1 MTTRRLP
8 ILAVC
13 AALAAPALTSNHD
26 AHAQGA
32 PKVQQGSPVQI
43 DAATL
48 AKQRELFQQANK
60 LYDENKFPQAEALYA
75 QAWKIKKSYDLAGNF
90 GNMLAD
96 AGKPR
101 QAAPYLAF
109 AIREFPA
116 GGKPALRDALI
127 KRLAEVQRLI
137 GTVRVQVNIP
147 RAEVFIDGQSVGLA
161 PITEE
166 LYVDPSSHVIEA
178 RADGYLPAQESFLAS
193 KGKTS
198 DVSLTLVAP
207 KGPNKTVIITGGA
220 VAGAAIVAGA
230 VLLGVSTAKGSTLR
244 TLQDEVKATG
254 GCASETAGGKCE
266 ELRSAGQSKATLG
279 NAGLWTLVGGGVV
292 GVATLIYGVAGGPK
306 APRTGVRVTPIVTGD
321 GGGLIIGGAF

>member
-1 MTTRRLP
+1 MPTNPTTAKCVVIADDSASVRDRFRTAVESAGHRAITVKSAAELFARVRADLERLDLLVIDLRLP
-8 ILAVC
+8 HC
-13 AALAAPALTSNHD
+13 S
-26 AHAQGA
+26 GA
-32 PKVQQGSPVQI
+32 
-43 DAATL
+43 
-48 AKQRELFQQANK
+48 E
-60 LYDENKFPQAEALYA
+60 
-75 QAWKIKKSYDLAGNF
+75 
-90 GNMLAD
+90 
-96 AGKPR
+96 
-101 QAAPYLAF
+101 
-109 AIREFPA
+109 
-116 GGKPALRDALI
+116 
-127 KRLAEVQRLI
+127 LI

-161 PITEE
+161 PISEE
-166 LYVDPSSHVIEA
+166 IYVDPSSHVIEA

-207 KGPNKTVIITGGA
+207 KGANKTVIIAGGA
-220 VAGAAIVAGA
+220 VAGAAIIAGA
-230 VLLGVSTAKGSTLR
+230 VLLGVSTAKGSTLSS
-244 TLQDEVKATG
+244 LQDEVKATG

-292 GVATLIYGVAGGPK
+292 GVATLIYGVAGGAK